1 MRVFGGSLLLKR
13 KKIPVSI
20 PITQA
25 FLSDLISKGELVINK
40 DDWCMVE
47 RSEQPK
53 NEKDLKRCLA
63 YVKGK
68 DMRSLSEKEIQEV
81 LLN

>member
-1 MRVFGGSLLLKR
+1 
-13 KKIPVSI
+13 
-20 PITQA
+20 
-25 FLSDLISKGELVINK
+25 
-40 DDWCMVE
+40 MVE
-47 RSEQPK
+47 RYEQPK
-53 NEKDLKRCLA
+53 NEKALKRCLA

>member
-53 NEKDLKRCLA
+53 KR
-63 YVKGK
+63 KGSK
-68 DMRSLSEKEIQEV
+68 KMFSLRKG
-81 LLN
+81 